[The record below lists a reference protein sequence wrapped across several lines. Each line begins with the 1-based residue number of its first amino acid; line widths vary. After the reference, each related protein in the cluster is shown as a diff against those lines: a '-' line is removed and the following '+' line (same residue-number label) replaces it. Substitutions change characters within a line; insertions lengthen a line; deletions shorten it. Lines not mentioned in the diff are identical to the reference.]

1 MNMKIIILLA
11 LLLSTNAFA
20 DKELSCVGDDINFA
34 FSAGGASS
42 DVESYWEYIKVTN
55 TTLSSKKYGD
65 FTQLP
70 GRDDVWLRDD
80 NWVQIVTDAGNPPNT
95 GKFTMTLKNGD
106 LLLRQI
112 QAKCT
117 LKGS

>member
-1 MNMKIIILLA
+1 MNMKIIILLT
-11 LLLSTNAFA
+11 LLLSTNAFS

-34 FSAGGASS
+34 FNPSGTSS
-42 DVESYWEYIKVTN
+42 DMERYWEYIKVTN

-80 NWVQIVTDAGNPPNT
+80 NWVQFVPNT
-95 GKFTMTLKNGD
+95 GKFTMTLKTGD

-117 LKGS
+117 LKSS